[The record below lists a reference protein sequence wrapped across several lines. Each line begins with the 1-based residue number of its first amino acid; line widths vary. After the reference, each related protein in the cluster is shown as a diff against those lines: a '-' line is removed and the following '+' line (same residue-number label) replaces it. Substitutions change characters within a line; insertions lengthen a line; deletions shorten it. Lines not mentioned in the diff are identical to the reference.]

1 MIAVAPVV
9 QNPPQSDLASP
20 TFDVVIVGAGMVGS
34 ALAAALAGSPLRV
47 ALIEARDLSLGTGPD
62 GRASALGLGSIQ
74 LFEAMGAWD
83 PMQRLGVSPIERIEI
98 SDGDATGLA
107 HLRCQEIKQSAL
119 GYIVENRVTQAGLHQ
134 VIRAS
139 DNIHLIYPARILDLS
154 IDSDWQHLTLST
166 GSPQESESIQIKAK
180 LLVAC
185 DGARSQVRQRAGIP
199 VRAWTYGQ
207 SCIVTTVTT
216 EQPHHQVAYERFH
229 RWGPF
234 AILPMTPATST
245 PVTPENPSH
254 RSCVVWTVPDGER
267 ERLMGLSDPDFLA
280 AMAPS
285 FGSQMGE
292 ILSASVRA
300 SYHPQRLHATRYVDP
315 RLVLVG
321 DAAHATHPVGGQG
334 VNMGLRD
341 VTALAQLLLEAA
353 ADGQDPGDPQLLKAY
368 QGSRRWDNRAV
379 LLGTDLANRMFSND
393 WIPLRGLRRL
403 GLWVTDRSSLLK
415 QPLMQQAMGIA
426 PYHPRL
432 ERIPQRAP
440 SIV

>member
-1 MIAVAPVV
+1 MITVAPVA
-9 QNPPQSDLASP
+9 QSPSQSDLANS

-34 ALAAALAGSPLRV
+34 ALAGALAGSALRV
-47 ALIEARDLSLGTGPD
+47 ALIESRDLSLGVGPD

-74 LFEAMGAWD
+74 LFEAIGAWE

-98 SDGDATGLA
+98 SDGAATGLT
-107 HLRCQEIKQSAL
+107 HLHCQEIKQSAL
-119 GYIVENRVTQAGLHQ
+119 GYIVENRVTQAGLHH

-139 DNIHLIYPARILDLS
+139 DNIHLIYPARILDFSL
-154 IDSDWQHLTLST
+154 DPDWQHITLST
-166 GSPQESESIQIKAK
+166 GSPEQPESVPIKAK

-185 DGARSQVRQRAGIP
+185 DGARSQVRHRAGIP
-199 VRAWTYGQ
+199 VRAWAYGQ

-216 EQPHHQVAYERFH
+216 EQPHRQVAYERFH
-229 RWGPF
+229 QWGPF

-245 PVTPENPSH
+245 PARDPSH
-254 RSCVVWTVPDGER
+254 RSCVVWTVPDRER
-267 ERLMGLSDPDFLA
+267 ERLMGLSDLAFLA

-292 ILSASVRA
+292 ILSASARA

-315 RLVLVG
+315 RLALVG

-341 VTALAQLLLEAA
+341 VMALAQLLLDAA
-353 ADGQDPGDPQLLKAY
+353 ADGQDPGDPQRLKAY
-368 QGSRRWDNRAV
+368 QGSRCWDNRAV

-393 WIPLRGLRRL
+393 WMPLQGLRRL
-403 GLWVTDRSSLLK
+403 GLRLIDRSPVLK
-415 QPLMQQAMGIA
+415 RPLMQQAMGIA

-432 ERIPQRAP
+432 ERIPQTSP
-440 SIV
+440 SVI

>member
-1 MIAVAPVV
+1 MIAIAPVV
-9 QNPPQSDLASP
+9 QNPLQSDLDNPA
-20 TFDVVIVGAGMVGS
+20 FDVAIVGAGMVGS
-34 ALAAALAGSPLRV
+34 SLAAALVGSPLRV
-47 ALIEARDLSLGTGPD
+47 ALIEARDLSLGAGPD

-74 LFEAMGAWD
+74 LFEAIGAWE

-98 SDGDATGLA
+98 SDGAATGLT
-107 HLRCQEIKQSAL
+107 HLRCQEIEQSAL

-139 DNIHLIYPARILDLS
+139 DNIDLIYPARILDLR
-154 IDSDWQHLTLST
+154 IDSDWQHLSLST
-166 GSPQESESIQIKAK
+166 GSPQTPESVQIKTK

-185 DGARSQVRQRAGIP
+185 DGARSQVRHRAGIP
-199 VRAWTYGQ
+199 VRSWAYRQ

-216 EQPHHQVAYERFH
+216 EQPHRQAAYERFH

-234 AILPMTPATST
+234 AILPMTPA
-245 PVTPENPSH
+245 TPENPSH

-267 ERLMGLSDPDFLA
+267 ERLMELSDPDFLA

-285 FGSQMGE
+285 FGCQMGE
-292 ILSASVRA
+292 ILSASTRS

-315 RLVLVG
+315 RLALVG

-341 VTALAQLLLEAA
+341 VTALAQLLLNAA
-353 ADGQDPGDPQLLKAY
+353 ANGQDPGDPQLLNAY
-368 QGSRRWDNRAV
+368 QRSRRWDNTAV
-379 LLGTDLANRMFSND
+379 LLGTDLTNRVFSND
-393 WIPLRGLRRL
+393 WIPLRAVRRL
-403 GLWVTDRSSLLK
+403 GLWVIDRTSVLK

-440 SIV
+440 SMV